1 MANKSKRPYS
11 VPSRTI
17 KTNGVKKTTKKS
29 KTENVL
35 KVASDSK
42 IRKNNTSSRTKKNEN
57 IKKKEGR
64 SWRDGSAVNST
75 DCSSKEQSKVL
86 SSYPSNHMVAH
97 NHQ

>member
-42 IRKNNTSSRTKKNEN
+42 IT
-57 IKKKEGR
+57 
-64 SWRDGSAVNST
+64 
-75 DCSSKEQSKVL
+75 
-86 SSYPSNHMVAH
+86 
-97 NHQ
+97 